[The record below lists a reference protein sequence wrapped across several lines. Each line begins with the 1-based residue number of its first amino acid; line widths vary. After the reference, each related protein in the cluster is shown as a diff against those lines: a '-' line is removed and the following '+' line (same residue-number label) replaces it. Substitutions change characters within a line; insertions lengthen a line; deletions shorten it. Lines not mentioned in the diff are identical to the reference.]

1 MNNVILPSQF
11 TIRVYGLLI
20 VDDLILIS
28 NEQIKDFRFTK
39 FPGGGL
45 EFGEGVADCLV
56 REFKEETGLDITVD
70 NHFYTSDFYQQSAFN
85 KQDQL
90 IAIYYLVSA
99 ANLGVL
105 NLEKQIINTGR
116 YVENIQLKWMKLSEI
131 NEAVFTFPIDKLIA
145 QKLKEYYSQS

>member
-1 MNNVILPSQF
+1 MSNVILPSQF

>member
-11 TIRVYGLLI
+11 TIRLYGLLI